1 MQLAEPSPDPCANVV
16 GLARD
21 ACQGKSTTPTDPT
34 AALDPLSSLAHSFA
48 RGAAWTVERVGHA
61 LDGSATVDFTSVK
74 FLQQYAIVFAASTV
88 LTLVLWLIAV
98 AKRAMRGVPLPT
110 AFGEAVG
117 FLWLTV
123 IASAF
128 TPLTLQVVVSAV
140 DSVTNAVTGSD
151 GSMPALFK
159 TLTEVLR
166 RDGDIIGGGPIMLI
180 VVSLVTMIAA
190 GLLGIELVLR
200 AAALYLGA
208 LLAVVVYTALV
219 DRDLWGKVRM
229 WAGVMVAVILL
240 KPVIVIALG
249 IADVFTQGQGSDPG
263 TVIVAGNA
271 VVIIAIGAG
280 IAIFRFV
287 PGYGDDIKAGLA
299 VRAGAAAGRGALK
312 VTGSAAG
319 IVAQGIQTHG
329 GRSDGNRGRSGGQG
343 GGKINGVNGVR
354 DGMSTHGSRG
364 TGKQPK
370 KKDGN

>member
-1 MQLAEPSPDPCANVV
+1 M
-16 GLARD
+16 
-21 ACQGKSTTPTDPT
+21 
-34 AALDPLSSLAHSFA
+34 A
-48 RGAAWTVERVGHA
+48 RGAAWTVEKVGHA
-61 LDGSATVDFTSVK
+61 LDGSATVDFTSTK

-159 TLTEVLR
+159 TLAEVLR
-166 RDGDIIGGGPIMLI
+166 RDGDIVGGGPIMLI
-180 VVSLVTMIAA
+180 IVSGVTIIAA
-190 GLLGIELVLR
+190 GILGLELVLR

-208 LLAVVVYTALV
+208 LLGVVVYTALV

-229 WAGVMVAVILL
+229 WAGIMVAVILL
-240 KPVIVIALG
+240 KPIIEIALG

-263 TVIVAGNA
+263 TVLVAGNA

-280 IAIFRFV
+280 VAIFRFV

-299 VRAGAAAGRGALK
+299 VRAGATAARGALK
-312 VTGSAAG
+312 VTGTAAG
-319 IVAQGIQTHG
+319 VVAQGIQTHA
-329 GRSDGNRGRSGGQG
+329 GRGDNSRRSGGQG
-343 GGKINGVNGVR
+343 GGGRNSRVNGVA
-354 DGMSTHGSRG
+354 DGMSTHSNRG
-364 TGKQPK
+364 TGKQK
-370 KKDGN
+370 KSGDK

>member
-1 MQLAEPSPDPCANVV
+1 MQLAEPSSDPCAGVV
-16 GLARD
+16 GVARD
-21 ACQGKSTTPTDPT
+21 ACEGKSTSTDPT
-34 AALDPLSSLAHSFA
+34 AALDPLGSLAHSFA
-48 RGAAWTVERVGHA
+48 RGAAWTVEQVGHA

-74 FLQQYAIVFAASTV
+74 FLQQYAVVFAASTV

-98 AKRAMRGVPLPT
+98 AKRAMRGAPLTT

-128 TPLTLQVVVSAV
+128 TPLTLQVIVSAV
-140 DSVTNAVTGSD
+140 DSVTNAMTGSN
-151 GSMPALFK
+151 GSMPSLFK
-159 TLTEVLR
+159 TLTEILR
-166 RDGDIIGGGPIMLI
+166 RDGDIVGGGPIVLI

-190 GLLGIELVLR
+190 GLLGLELVLR

-229 WAGVMVAVILL
+229 WAGVMIAVILL
-240 KPVIVIALG
+240 KPVVEIALG
-249 IADVFTQGQGSDPG
+249 IADVFTQGQGSEPG

-280 IAIFRFV
+280 VAIFRFV
-287 PGYGDDIKAGLA
+287 PGYGDDIKNGLA
-299 VRAGAAAGRGALK
+299 VRAGAATGRGALK

-329 GRSDGNRGRSGGQG
+329 GRGDDNRGRSGGQG
-343 GGKINGVNGVR
+343 SGKINGVNGVR

-364 TGKQPK
+364 TGKQQK

>member
-1 MQLAEPSPDPCANVV
+1 MLLAEPSPDPCANVV
-16 GLARD
+16 GVARD
-21 ACQGKSTTPTDPT
+21 ACLGKSTTPRDPT
-34 AALDPLSSLAHSFA
+34 ESLDPLSSLAHSVA
-48 RGAAWTVERVGHA
+48 RGAAWTVEQVGHA
-61 LDGSATVDFTSVK
+61 LDGSATVDFTSTK

-98 AKRAMRGVPLPT
+98 AKRAIRGVPLPT

-159 TLTEVLR
+159 TLAEVLR
-166 RDGDIIGGGPIMLI
+166 RDGDIVGGGPIMLI
-180 VVSLVTMIAA
+180 IVSVVTIIAA
-190 GLLGIELVLR
+190 GILGLELVLR

-208 LLAVVVYTALV
+208 LLGVVVYTALV

-229 WAGVMVAVILL
+229 WAGIMVAVILL
-240 KPVIVIALG
+240 KPIIEIALG

-263 TVIVAGNA
+263 TVLVAGNA

-299 VRAGAAAGRGALK
+299 VRAGATAARGALK

-319 IVAQGIQTHG
+319 VVAQGIQTHA
-329 GRSDGNRGRSGGQG
+329 GRGDNSRRSGGQG
-343 GGKINGVNGVR
+343 GGGRNSRVNGVA
-354 DGMSTHGSRG
+354 DGMSTHSNRG
-364 TGKQPK
+364 TGKPK
-370 KKDGN
+370 KSGDK

>member
-1 MQLAEPSPDPCANVV
+1 MMLAAPSPDPCDNVV

-21 ACQGKSTTPTDPT
+21 ACQGDSTTPRDPT
-34 AALDPLSSLAHSFA
+34 EALDPLSSLAHSFA
-48 RGAAWTVERVGHA
+48 RGAAWTVEKVGQA

-98 AKRAMRGVPLPT
+98 AKRAMRGAPLAT
-110 AFGEAVG
+110 AFGEAIG
-117 FLWLTV
+117 FLWFTV

-140 DSVTNAVTGSD
+140 DSVTNAMTGSD

-159 TLTEVLR
+159 TLAEILR
-166 RDGDIIGGGPIMLI
+166 RDGDIVGGGPIMLI
-180 VVSLVTMIAA
+180 IVSLVTMIAA
-190 GLLGIELVLR
+190 GLLGLELVLR

-208 LLAVVVYTALV
+208 LLGLVVYTALV
-219 DRDLWGKVRM
+219 DRDLWGKVRR
-229 WAGVMVAVILL
+229 WAGVMVALILL
-240 KPVIVIALG
+240 GPVIEIALG

-271 VVIIAIGAG
+271 VVIIALGAG
-280 IAIFRFV
+280 VAIFRFV
-287 PGYGDDIKAGLA
+287 PGYGDDIRAGLA
-299 VRAGAAAGRGALK
+299 ARAGVATGRAALK

-319 IVAQGIQTHG
+319 VVAQGIQTHA
-329 GRSDGNRGRSGGQG
+329 GRGDNNRGRSGGQG
-343 GGKINGVNGVR
+343 GGKISRVNGVA
-354 DGMSTHGSRG
+354 DGMSTHSNRG
-364 TGKQPK
+364 PGKQQK